1 MKLKAKSPAN
11 IAFIKYWGQKDSRLV
26 LPMNDSFS
34 MNLSGCFTT
43 VEIEKQENTNIK
55 QLYIKNYQSDV
66 YEVADQ
72 TSLKKVI
79 DYYQVAK
86 KFLKTNQDL
95 GFIIKSEN
103 SFPKKAGIASSAS
116 FFSALA
122 LLYSRLLKKEL
133 NQKELSI
140 LARLSGSGSACRSIP
155 DGFSWWKKGHDSS
168 SSYAISIAPP
178 SYWDLNDLVLI
189 LNSGEKKVSSQEG
202 HRKAKTS
209 GLYKERL
216 KGLKKRLEDIKK
228 AFEKKDFTW
237 FGCLIEEE
245 TVSMHSVMMTQKP
258 PLYFWSERTID
269 IIKKIVEGRGQ
280 GLEMYFTIDAGEN
293 IHLICQNKNKE
304 KIYKYFS
311 KEKNILNIISNQA
324 DIGTRYYE

>member
-1 MKLKAKSPAN
+1 MKLKIRSPAN
-11 IAFIKYWGQKDSRLV
+11 IAFIKYWGQKDGCLI

-34 MNLSGCFTT
+34 MNLSNCFST
-43 VEIEKQENTNIK
+43 VEIETQNDFNTK
-55 QLYIKNYQSDV
+55 QLYIKKYQSDN

-86 KFLKTNQDL
+86 KFLKTNQDF
-95 GFIIKSEN
+95 GFIIKSAN

-122 LLYSRLLKKEL
+122 MLYSRLFEKEL

-155 DGFSWWKKGHDSS
+155 DGFSWWKKGRDSS
-168 SSYAISIAPP
+168 SSYAVSIAPP

-202 HRKAKTS
+202 HQKAKTS

-216 KGLKKRLEDIKK
+216 RGLKKRLVDIKK

-237 FGCLIEEE
+237 FGYLIEEE
-245 TVSMHSVMMTQKP
+245 AISMHSVMMTQKP

-269 IIKKIVEGRGQ
+269 IIKKIIGGRSQ

-293 IHLICQNKNKE
+293 IHLICQGKNKE
-304 KIYKYFS
+304 KIYQYFS

-324 DIGTRYYE
+324 AIGTRDYE